1 MFFQRQL
8 KQRGTVIVI
17 GMAGFLAAC
26 GGGGGG
32 SSAVPEVTNRAP
44 VFDQASYELTIQE
57 NTGTIVSGISFSDPD
72 SDPVT
77 LSISGTDSEAFS
89 VTSVGSLAFIAPPDF
104 EAPADSDENNQYY
117 IDLVASDGQLTTSVP
132 VAITVT
138 NDPSDDGVS
147 EGSLLGLSVQV
158 GEVSTPD
165 YDRPS
170 TWDDED
176 GDCISDRHEVLMAQ
190 HLDGDGA
197 YPLVMSANGCFVE
210 TGRWLDPYDDIYYY
224 SASNVQIDHVV
235 ALYESWVSGLGNLSA
250 SLQRRYANTGS
261 LTEGVLPETS
271 HNFLAVGASS
281 NGEKGSSDPTEW
293 MPRNEAYH
301 CTYLKKWVLTTSQ
314 YELLFDPAEFDFIQA
329 RESDCDDEPL
339 PDLPATP

>member
-1 MFFQRQL
+1 MPTTFFQRRT
-8 KQRGTVIVI
+8 KQRETVIVI
-17 GMAGFLAAC
+17 GIAGFLAAC
-26 GGGGGG
+26 GGGGGV
-32 SSAVPEVTNRAP
+32 SSAAPEVTNRAP
-44 VFDQASYELTIQE
+44 VFDQASYALTIQE

-77 LSISGTDSEAFS
+77 LSISGTDSGAFS
-89 VTSVGSLAFIAPPDF
+89 VTSVRSLAFIVPPDF
-104 EAPADSDENNQYY
+104 EAPADSDENNQYD

-147 EGSLLGLSVQV
+147 EGSLFGLSVQV

-197 YPLVMSANGCFVE
+197 YPLVMSANGCFVA
-210 TGRWLDPYDDIYYY
+210 TGRWLDPYDDICL
-224 SASNVQIDHVV
+224 
-235 ALYESWVSGLGNLSA
+235 LY
-250 SLQRRYANTGS
+250 
-261 LTEGVLPETS
+261 TS
-271 HNFLAVGASS
+271 DAA
-281 NGEKGSSDPTEW
+281 
-293 MPRNEAYH
+293 
-301 CTYLKKWVLTTSQ
+301 
-314 YELLFDPAEFDFIQA
+314 
-329 RESDCDDEPL
+329 DE
-339 PDLPATP
+339 